1 MSPLAPRTSR
11 AGARG
16 RAFRRPVL
24 LRPAAEFWSSVLP
37 PVIDSLGESRT
48 RRLKTAARFQHARL
62 DRRIAGLRALEH
74 GLDEIDTSST
84 EADPGSATPVED
96 PYGTT
101 VDGESQVP
109 IPTEPV
115 PPTTTEPPASTT
127 APPPATTPEAPP
139 PPVTTPPT
147 STTPPPPAT
156 TPQAPPPAT
165 TPPVAEQP
173 STRAFYDVFDVLQ
186 PGDFTEDHFPKTSVV
201 NAALEDAG
209 EPRTNRDAMRP
220 VFDRWVHDRIEE
232 GRLTPPTPVAAA
244 PAPAAAPKPIT
255 DEVLFTA
262 FDDLD
267 SNDFTKDEPKYPL
280 VRQVQER
287 IPAGYET
294 PTQAVIHAAYD
305 RYPRKRND

>member
-1 MSPLAPRTSR
+1 
-11 AGARG
+11 
-16 RAFRRPVL
+16 VL

-127 APPPATTPEAPP
+127 SPPPATTPETPP

-156 TPQAPPPAT
+156 TPQAPPPTT

-287 IPAGYET
+287 IPAGYEI